1 MKSPKPS
8 CNISVF
14 EVLSVVLFSAISLGG
29 SGLAL
34 ASSHAARQSRVLA
47 QPAPAPSTVNSMQL
61 AFSRAVLT
69 RHEDKP
75 QRDAR
80 VHRE

>member
-14 EVLSVVLFSAISLGG
+14 EVLSVVLFSAITLGG

-34 ASSHAARQSRVLA
+34 ASSHAARQSRVLV
-47 QPAPAPSTVNSMQL
+47 QPAPASSGANSMQL